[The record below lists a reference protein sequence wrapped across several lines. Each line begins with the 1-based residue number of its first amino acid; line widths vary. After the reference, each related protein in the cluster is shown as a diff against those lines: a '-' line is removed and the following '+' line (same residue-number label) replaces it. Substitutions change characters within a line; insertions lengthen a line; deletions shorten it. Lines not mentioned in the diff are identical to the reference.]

1 MSSLAKQKQ
10 EKQMNGYL
18 LSFGVC
24 AAAAFFI
31 FLPFLVVDK
40 GLFQYCGD
48 FNSQQIPFYTYMNGF
63 VKNSAGQWSWETD
76 LGTSAVNSYSFYLYG
91 SPFFWLTTLLPQ
103 AWVPFSMV
111 PMFMLKFGVAGLGA
125 YTYLKR
131 YSAGR
136 NYAVIGACLYA
147 LSGFTVYNTFFNHF
161 VDCIALFPFLLWA
174 LGMLACVSLSA
185 FAAEYGEPNIT
196 TKTTMKELRENPSIK
211 GSGYYT
217 YCNEWIEGSTQ
228 YDDTPI
234 EGYVS
239 YAAAEDAAEGMNLVI
254 ENYNRGV
261 QITWQV
267 YTPEEIAE
275 NSSLGMVQLY
285 YFPAKTANAKYA
297 IVVPGN
303 GGNTTAELN
312 EGASIANQLHELG
325 YAAFVLRYR
334 SFLNASD
341 NAPLYDI
348 ANAVK
353 YLTENADQF
362 GVQRE
367 NYALMGFSSGGHIV
381 GLIGSDNEKFG
392 YKAFGLPQPAALLL
406 GYPINDFFE
415 VKPLYQLAIDPLVL
429 GWRYYWT
436 DISDVVNENFTPTYF
451 FYGKNDLYMQRMCY
465 SQQGPLLERKL
476 RESGAVY
483 ECHVYEN
490 APHAIGPG
498 RHTDADGW
506 IRQATAFW
514 EKQCK

>member
-1 MSSLAKQKQ
+1 M
-10 EKQMNGYL
+10 
-18 LSFGVC
+18 FGH
-24 AAAAFFI
+24 
-31 FLPFLVVDK
+31 L
-40 GLFQYCGD
+40 
-48 FNSQQIPFYTYMNGF
+48 
-63 VKNSAGQWSWETD
+63 
-76 LGTSAVNSYSFYLYG
+76 
-91 SPFFWLTTLLPQ
+91 
-103 AWVPFSMV
+103 
-111 PMFMLKFGVAGLGA
+111 
-125 YTYLKR
+125 LKR
-131 YSAGR
+131 GAVVLCLAAVLALPAYAEGR
-136 NYAVIGACLYA
+136 
-147 LSGFTVYNTFFNHF
+147 
-161 VDCIALFPFLLWA
+161 
-174 LGMLACVSLSA
+174 
-185 FAAEYGEPNIT
+185 IT
-196 TKTTMKELRENPSIK
+196 TDMTMKEIRSDPAIAGSGISTYIK
-211 GSGYYT
+211 GDADSLALRRLYENKT
-217 YCNEWIEGSTQ
+217 LL
-228 YDDTPI
+228 D
-234 EGYVS
+234 YVGETTAQDS
-239 YAAAEDAAEGMNLVI
+239 ADGLNIVI
-254 ENYNRGV
+254 ENYEAGKQV
-261 QITWQV
+261 TWQV
-267 YTPEEIAE
+267 YSPEEIAE
-275 NSSLGMVQLY
+275 NSSLGCVQLY

-348 ANAVK
+348 ANAIK

-465 SQQGPLLERKL
+465 SQQGPLLER
-476 RESGAVY
+476 RAVY

-506 IRQATAFW
+506 ILQATEFW

>member
-1 MSSLAKQKQ
+1 MKWIRT
-10 EKQMNGYL
+10 M
-18 LSFGVC
+18 VC
-24 AAAAFFI
+24 
-31 FLPFLVVDK
+31 
-40 GLFQYCGD
+40 
-48 FNSQQIPFYTYMNGF
+48 
-63 VKNSAGQWSWETD
+63 
-76 LGTSAVNSYSFYLYG
+76 
-91 SPFFWLTTLLPQ
+91 
-103 AWVPFSMV
+103 
-111 PMFMLKFGVAGLGA
+111 
-125 YTYLKR
+125 
-131 YSAGR
+131 
-136 NYAVIGACLYA
+136 
-147 LSGFTVYNTFFNHF
+147 
-161 VDCIALFPFLLWA
+161 A

-275 NSSLGMVQLY
+275 DSSLGMVQMY

-341 NAPLYDI
+341 
-348 ANAVK
+348 
-353 YLTENADQF
+353 
-362 GVQRE
+362 
-367 NYALMGFSSGGHIV
+367 IV

-506 IRQATAFW
+506 ILQATEFW